1 MAGLALAGFHIDGTV
16 GTGLSARALAGG
28 RIVGMRDVRHNG
40 NIFGQRIP
48 LVILT
53 YRNPGAFFCRIND
66 IPGAVG
72 KNGAPFEQI

>member
-1 MAGLALAGFHIDGTV
+1 
-16 GTGLSARALAGG
+16 
-28 RIVGMRDVRHNG
+28 MRDVRHNG